1 MGPFCSYLPTTIHKY
16 LIWIKCN
23 IRCLVE
29 ICHFPLFDFW
39 KKRKGDFFSI
49 TRILWNGIGL
59 LKRKTPPCLY
69 SYRLSL
75 WKRFWSSANYLW
87 YFMIR
92 NSPFLGS
99 NRQTQTCTKKNMKRE
114 PRRQKWWFL
123 HYIEPRKRDLIYRTP
138 LNWIYTWDLFFF
150 WLTCIYLPT
159 SWKELRNRPEIFLSE
174 SLQYQLNNTQKK
186 AACTRQEIRKVDRLF
201 RYHEAKY
208 TRI

>member
-1 MGPFCSYLPTTIHKY
+1 MNQMQYTLSRRNMPLP
-16 LIWIKCN
+16 
-23 IRCLVE
+23 LVRLLE
-29 ICHFPLFDFW
+29 
-39 KKRKGDFFSI
+39 KKEKAIFFSI

-138 LNWIYTWDLFFF
+138 LNWIYTWDLFF
-150 WLTCIYLPT
+150 LAHVYIPT
-159 SWKELRNRPEIFLSE
+159 NQLKGVEKSTWNFSE
-174 SLQYQLNNTQKK
+174 RKFAISTQ
-186 AACTRQEIRKVDRLF
+186 
-201 RYHEAKY
+201 
-208 TRI
+208 